1 MCRKLF
7 ITDFYA
13 TYPKD
18 AYQTHASKTPINR
31 KYYLVL
37 RVHVIPLG
45 GA

>member
-7 ITDFYA
+7 LANYYA

-18 AYQTHASKTPINR
+18 AYQKYASKTSINR